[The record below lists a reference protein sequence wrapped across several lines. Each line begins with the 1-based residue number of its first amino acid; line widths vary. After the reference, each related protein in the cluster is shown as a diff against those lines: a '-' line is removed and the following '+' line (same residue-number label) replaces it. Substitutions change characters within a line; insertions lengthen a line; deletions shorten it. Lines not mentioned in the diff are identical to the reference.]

1 MFQQNPTLTEFV
13 AKLLDACRPLQRG
26 DYLRHE
32 AIIPIL
38 RVQPNEGH
46 WPTCIVKLKRQ
57 LELTRGI
64 TIRCERG
71 VGYRLLT
78 IDEQLT
84 EAPRA
89 RLRSSNR
96 QLTKGRG
103 HVACL
108 PSRGLSEHQRHIKV
122 AMLESIQK
130 ARTAVTSQVRRNAAL
145 CRPYQNMPRM
155 QPNAGAAL

>member
-1 MFQQNPTLTEFV
+1 MYQQNPTLTEYV
-13 AKLLDACRPLQRG
+13 AQLLDACRPLQRG

-32 AIIPIL
+32 AIIRIL
-38 RVQPNEGH
+38 KVQPNEGH
-46 WPTCIVKLKRQ
+46 WELCIRKLKRQ

-64 TIRCERG
+64 TIWSERG

-78 IDEQLT
+78 VDEQLT
-84 EAPRA
+84 FAPRS
-89 RLRSSNR
+89 RLRASNR
-96 QLTKGRG
+96 QLSKGRG

-108 PSRGLSEHQRHIKV
+108 PSRGLREHQRRLKV
-122 AMLESIQK
+122 AMMESIQK
-130 ARTAVTSQVRRNAAL
+130 ARTVVSSQVRRQAAI